1 MNGNRQ
7 VLETSNGPNLVVR
20 ALWYLLVG
28 WWLTAFAMAL
38 AWIAAIVIVGL
49 PLTFWLVNRIPT
61 FLTLRPRR
69 QRYVA
74 TTDASGVIRYEKQST
89 EQSGLLVRAVWFI
102 LVGGRASLAWMVV
115 AYFFMLTII
124 GIPLGLMMVEL
135 DCRSC
140 SACTEAMHEQRDRQP
155 DRAHSPG
162 LGRSAR
168 DFTGSVRCWPRSM
181 TSSSEHEDTARST
194 RPRSTCSRLCGI
206 RRAHP

>member
-1 MNGNRQ
+1 MTGIPQ
-7 VLETSNGPNLVVR
+7 VLETSNGPNLFVR

-74 TTDASGVIRYEKQST
+74 TTDASGVTRYEKLSM
-89 EQSGLLVRAVWFI
+89 EQSGLLVRAAWFI
-102 LVGGRASLAWMVV
+102 FVGLWASLAWMVV

-124 GIPLGLMMVEL
+124 GIPLGLMMVN
-135 DCRSC
+135 
-140 SACTEAMHEQRDRQP
+140 
-155 DRAHSPG
+155 
-162 LGRSAR
+162 
-168 DFTGSVRCWPRSM
+168 
-181 TSSSEHEDTARST
+181 
-194 RPRSTCSRLCGI
+194 RLPFVFSLHRGY
-206 RRAHP
+206 A